1 MDWSCHQNNENSF
14 RSISKLTANDITSD
28 MRNCAQADVNLDT
41 GNLIFAY
48 TKLNQQ
54 FKKMEPKTCHTTH
67 AEIINSGMNYNS
79 IISSVPNNRAALLK
93 NPLNHSKNKQSL
105 KVIQN
110 VPDIYDSVPVNSHTY
125 ERQQFSPQLS
135 KFSMYGNASHQNIM
149 GIGGSSVDIFPDYLQ
164 QIFIKADTD
173 IVSLYKFLEIFNNSV
188 NSQYVLDSGSCKA
201 HTVLCLS
208 NIPDV
213 SASEDHS
220 AQSETFGKLE
230 DKITVISSYC
240 NDLVENRGRIMIN
253 NTNLSATWQRKSLQ
267 TVNMLWSTM
276 PPNLHNKEASLY
288 TSHRSCFN
296 ASYTWKEGDRCE
308 ILKTHNSISKNSQIQ
323 AHCIINGNPENLQKH
338 SSMLGDCTSFNE
350 RNIEVNF
357 FQGCDIS
364 DRKVIHKDSVPFKP
378 GVALQKCVVT
388 AESEMSAS
396 LEQYSFETDASVPSD
411 IKKQKKLMDAE
422 SLYDLHDFITEG
434 TDKTKTS
441 SRGHPIIMS
450 QKIRSLSQPSLPTF
464 LLHNSTDD
472 EQLSEDAED
481 GSDSLSDT
489 FTACEEVHYENISK
503 LMEHPTE
510 DIKENKQIE
519 MPCNSVNV
527 VYHETTEE
535 TAVVD
540 SNQNVYMVQSDH
552 LDTSVA
558 TELNTNVC
566 FSELCNKSQKLQTK
580 SDGFCEENKLY
591 YPSPSEM
598 NTSYNDYEVPLVI
611 IQDMNPWYREDG
623 NALEMESHNSHSI
636 TGIEA
641 HVNKRAYPRK
651 TKQHIIFPLSQNEI
665 FSGSKVIPDRNIQC
679 EACILPHISSWNRPE
694 NKTCTEEAKT
704 SHSHVTHSTCINYTR
719 DANVQGKMCALTL
732 PSDTDAN
739 RRQIVKTSQKY
750 KPQVEICHITET
762 DSKINSKHESFMIR
776 GNISSPEYVST
787 QRTQMFTRPYSSDIM
802 CSNDFSHQ
810 HLPVEDYTAFPK
822 SDAESVS
829 NSWEDSYQTQPV
841 QYPCTQN
848 RRSPSHMSQVRNTSL
863 ENALHSCIDMAVRK
877 HENDIHKQPCY
888 TEGQSTQDVTVQT
901 NIRSLINLENQSYCF
916 LCFSNKSN
924 QFNNQNLTLK
934 RHIEALYLESV
945 SLPKKRRY
953 DTLKSAESH
962 ISELPTNHNSRAEKS
977 EIIEGFSTDDNEDT
991 NFKYEEYLPKV
1002 QDTSIINVENFVDSD
1017 HKVPDTVKDISWTDV
1032 DVNQKELYMT
1042 DQIMKAP
1049 TKGEQNFEY
1058 QFPKAWTS
1066 NIEEKA
1072 LQNHVPVRRSI
1083 RIGLSRRAQPQPL
1096 HPHYPQQ

>member
-1 MDWSCHQNNENSF
+1 
-14 RSISKLTANDITSD
+14 
-28 MRNCAQADVNLDT
+28 
-41 GNLIFAY
+41 
-48 TKLNQQ
+48 
-54 FKKMEPKTCHTTH
+54 
-67 AEIINSGMNYNS
+67 MNYNS

-665 FSGSKVIPDRNIQC
+665 FSGSK
-679 EACILPHISSWNRPE
+679 
-694 NKTCTEEAKT
+694 
-704 SHSHVTHSTCINYTR
+704 
-719 DANVQGKMCALTL
+719 
-732 PSDTDAN
+732 
-739 RRQIVKTSQKY
+739 
-750 KPQVEICHITET
+750 
-762 DSKINSKHESFMIR
+762 
-776 GNISSPEYVST
+776 
-787 QRTQMFTRPYSSDIM
+787 
-802 CSNDFSHQ
+802 
-810 HLPVEDYTAFPK
+810 
-822 SDAESVS
+822 
-829 NSWEDSYQTQPV
+829 
-841 QYPCTQN
+841 
-848 RRSPSHMSQVRNTSL
+848 
-863 ENALHSCIDMAVRK
+863 
-877 HENDIHKQPCY
+877 
-888 TEGQSTQDVTVQT
+888 
-901 NIRSLINLENQSYCF
+901 
-916 LCFSNKSN
+916 
-924 QFNNQNLTLK
+924 NLTLK